1 MRGRRALAGAFA
13 ALAAGLAARG
23 ALAAPQAAQAARP
36 EQSLAAA
43 LRLETISHED
53 PAQFRGEPFLAL
65 HRMLEAAYPQ
75 AHARLAREVVAD
87 YSLLYTWRGS
97 DPKLAPML
105 LTAHLDVVPVTPE
118 ALPDWD
124 HPPFAGEIADG
135 FVWGRGAIDDKG
147 SLIALFEAVE
157 QLVASGFAPRRTIY
171 LAFGHDEE
179 VGGGRGAAAISE
191 LLRSRDVKLWL
202 SLDEGLA
209 VISDTGGIVGS
220 AALIGVAEKGFLTL
234 ELTAREPGGHSST
247 PPPETAIGRLARAIQ
262 RLEENPLPAR
272 IDGVAAQMFDALAP
286 QLPFERR
293 LAIRNRGWL
302 APLLEWALAR
312 DPATNALIRTTTAV
326 TMVRG
331 GVKENVLPQSATATV
346 NFRLLPGDSVDEVI
360 AHVREVLGD
369 DAIEIAKRTADEA
382 SDVAPTDGAQFAAL
396 KGALAEVDPSLPVAP
411 ALVLGGTDTKWYGR
425 LSDAS
430 YRFVPFHFDSSD
442 LRRAHGTDERLSL
455 DNLRWGVRFYGAL
468 IRHAAGEGAK

>member
-1 MRGRRALAGAFA
+1 MRVALS
-13 ALAAGLAARG
+13 LAAGAAF
-23 ALAAPQAAQAARP
+23 AAQAAFAAPP
-36 EQSLAAA
+36 EQNLAAA
-43 LRLETISHED
+43 IRLETISHED
-53 PAQFRGEPFLAL
+53 PAEFRGEPFLAL
-65 HRMLEAAYPQ
+65 HRLLAAEYPQ
-75 AHARLAREVVAD
+75 VHARLTREVVAD

-157 QLVASGFAPRRTIY
+157 QLAASGFTPKRTIV

-179 VGGGRGAAAISE
+179 VGGARGAGALSE
-191 LLRSRDVKLWL
+191 LLRKRGVRLWM

-209 VISDTGGIVGS
+209 VISEMGGITGS

-234 ELTAREPGGHSST
+234 EITAREPGGHSST
-247 PPPETAIGRLARAIQ
+247 PPKQSAIGRLARAIQ

-286 QLPFERR
+286 QLRFERR
-293 LAIRNRGWL
+293 LAIQNRSWL
-302 APLLEWALAR
+302 APVIEWALAR

-346 NFRLLPGDSVDEVI
+346 NFRLLPGDSVDEVV
-360 AHVREVLGD
+360 AYVREVLGD
-369 DAIEIAKRTADEA
+369 DALEISKRTADEA
-382 SDVAPTDGAQFAAL
+382 SDVAPTDGAQFDAVKA
-396 KGALAEVDPSLPVAP
+396 ALAEVDPTLPVAP
-411 ALVLGGTDTKWYGR
+411 ALVLGGTDTKWYGQI
-425 LSDAS
+425 SDAA
-430 YRFVPFHFDSSD
+430 YRFVPFHFDTSD

-455 DNLRWGVRFYGAL
+455 DNLGWGVRFYGAL
-468 IRHAAGEGAK
+468 IRHAAGEAAK

>member
-1 MRGRRALAGAFA
+1 MRAARALAAASA
-13 ALAAGLAARG
+13 ALAVQA
-23 ALAAPQAAQAARP
+23 ALAVPP
-36 EQSLAAA
+36 EQNLAAA
-43 LRLETISHED
+43 IRLETISHEN
-53 PAQFRGEPFLAL
+53 PAEFNPKPFLAL
-65 HRMLEAAYPQ
+65 HRLLADAYPQ
-75 AHARLAREVVAD
+75 THARLTREVVAE

-97 DPKLAPML
+97 DPELAPML

-157 QLVASGFAPRRTIY
+157 QLVASGFTPRRTIV

-179 VGGGRGAAAISE
+179 VGGARGAGALTE
-191 LLRSRDVKLWL
+191 LLRKRGVRLWM

-209 VISDTGGIVGS
+209 VISETGGITGS

-234 ELTAREPGGHSST
+234 DITAREPGGHSST
-247 PPPETAIGRLARAIQ
+247 PPKQSAIGRLARAIQ

-293 LAIRNRGWL
+293 LAIQNRSWL
-302 APLLEWALAR
+302 APVIEWALSG

-331 GVKENVLPQSATATV
+331 GVKENVLPQSATATA
-346 NFRLLPGDSVDEVI
+346 NFRLLPGDSVDEVV

-369 DAIEIAKRTADEA
+369 DAIEITKRTAVDA
-382 SDVAPTDGAQFAAL
+382 SDVAPTDGPQFDAVKA
-396 KGALAEVDPSLPVAP
+396 ALAEVDPGLPVAP
-411 ALVLGGTDTKWYGR
+411 ALVLGGTDTRWYGQI
-425 LSDAS
+425 SDAA
-430 YRFVPFHFDSSD
+430 YRFVPFHLDATD

-455 DNLRWGVRFYGAL
+455 ENLGWGVRFYGAL

>member
-1 MRGRRALAGAFA
+1 MRVALSLAAGA
-13 ALAAGLAARG
+13 ALAAQAAF
-23 ALAAPQAAQAARP
+23 AAPP
-36 EQSLAAA
+36 EQNLAAA
-43 LRLETISHED
+43 IRLETISHED
-53 PAQFRGEPFLAL
+53 PAEFRGEPFLAL
-65 HRMLEAAYPQ
+65 HRLLAAAYPQ
-75 AHARLAREVVAD
+75 AHARLTREVVAD

-157 QLVASGFAPRRTIY
+157 QLVASGFTPRRTVV

-179 VGGGRGAAAISE
+179 VGGARGAGALSE
-191 LLRSRDVKLWL
+191 LLRKRGVRLWM

-209 VISDTGGIVGS
+209 VISETGGITGS
-220 AALIGVAEKGFLTL
+220 AALIGFAEKGFLTL
-234 ELTAREPGGHSST
+234 EITAREPGGHSST
-247 PPPETAIGRLARAIQ
+247 PPKQSAIGRLARAIQ

-286 QLPFERR
+286 QLRFERR
-293 LAIRNRGWL
+293 LAIQNRSWL
-302 APLLEWALAR
+302 APVIEWALAR

-346 NFRLLPGDSVDEVI
+346 NFRLLPGDSVDEVV
-360 AHVREVLGD
+360 AYVREVLGD
-369 DAIEIAKRTADEA
+369 DALEISKRTADEA
-382 SDVAPTDGAQFAAL
+382 SDVAPTDGAQFDAVKA
-396 KGALAEVDPSLPVAP
+396 ALAEVDPTLPVAP
-411 ALVLGGTDTKWYGR
+411 ALVLGGTDTKWYGQI
-425 LSDAS
+425 SDAA
-430 YRFVPFHFDSSD
+430 YRFVPFHFDTSD

-455 DNLRWGVRFYGAL
+455 DNLGWGVRFYGAL
-468 IRHAAGEGAK
+468 IRHAAGEAAK

>member
-1 MRGRRALAGAFA
+1 MRALRSLVLGSLAALPAQA
-13 ALAAGLAARG
+13 ALAA
-23 ALAAPQAAQAARP
+23 PP
-36 EQSLAAA
+36 EENLAAA
-43 LRLETISHED
+43 LRLETVSHED
-53 PAQFRGEPFLAL
+53 SAAFRAEPFLAL
-65 HRMLEAAYPQ
+65 HRLLEGAYPH

-97 DPKLAPML
+97 DPSLAPML

-157 QLVASGFAPRRTIY
+157 QLVADGFVPKRTIL

-179 VGGGRGAAAISE
+179 VGGARGAGALSE
-191 LLRSRDVKLWL
+191 LLRKRGVRLWM

-209 VISDTGGIVGS
+209 VISETGGITGS

-234 ELTAREPGGHSST
+234 EITAREPGGHSST
-247 PPPETAIGRLARAIQ
+247 PPRQTAIGRLARAIE
-262 RLEENPLPAR
+262 RLEQNPLPAR

-293 LAIRNRGWL
+293 LAIQNRRWL
-302 APLLEWALAR
+302 APVLEWALAR

-346 NFRLLPGDSVDEVI
+346 NFRLLPGDSVEEVV

-369 DAIEIAKRTADEA
+369 DALEIAQRTADEA
-382 SDVAPTDGAQFAAL
+382 SDVAPTAGPQFDAL
-396 KGALAEVDPSLPVAP
+396 KAALAEVDPSLPVAP
-411 ALVLGGTDTKWYGR
+411 AHVLGGTDTKW
-425 LSDAS
+425 
-430 YRFVPFHFDSSD
+430 
-442 LRRAHGTDERLSL
+442 
-455 DNLRWGVRFYGAL
+455 
-468 IRHAAGEGAK
+468 